1 MCSFFRSSLPG
12 KIVRH
17 LWDFRRGRI
26 SENTMREKLV
36 PVETP
41 CHVQV
46 VSARDSD
53 VLAACNQLHKS
64 MYSESTVLPKVFL
77 QQLL

>member
-46 VSARDSD
+46 VSAGDSD
-53 VLAACNQLHKS
+53 VFDPCNQLHRS
-64 MYSESTVLPKVFL
+64 MDAESIVLPNVFL